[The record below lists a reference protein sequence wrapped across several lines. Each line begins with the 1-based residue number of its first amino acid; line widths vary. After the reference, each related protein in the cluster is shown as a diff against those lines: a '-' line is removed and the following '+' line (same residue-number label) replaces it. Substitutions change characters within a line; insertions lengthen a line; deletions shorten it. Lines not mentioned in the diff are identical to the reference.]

1 MFENLPTE
9 KEIDRGACIYELYI
23 GTGRAGLSRR
33 NVGLYILA
41 RYVKRGREYLR
52 ARKMSLR
59 VNEPVFVKEG
69 SNYVVVG
76 KVNRNKTLPL
86 IFAEANAKSM
96 TTFQLKQVSAGKLL
110 TKFHILNSAGD
121 VLGSANIPN
130 AEVSE
135 FRRHWQGPA
144 EDSLQQPRPQQ
155 SPVNALAAAFMR
167 NRRPVSKANVLRG
180 CMS

>member
-9 KEIDRGACIYELYI
+9 KEIDRGACIYELYR
-23 GTGRAGLSRR
+23 GMGRAGLSRP
-33 NVGLYILA
+33 NVGLYIFA

-86 IFAEANAKSM
+86 IFAEANAK
-96 TTFQLKQVSAGKLL
+96 A
-110 TKFHILNSAGD
+110 
-121 VLGSANIPN
+121 
-130 AEVSE
+130 
-135 FRRHWQGPA
+135 
-144 EDSLQQPRPQQ
+144 
-155 SPVNALAAAFMR
+155 
-167 NRRPVSKANVLRG
+167 
-180 CMS
+180 